1 MRRVV
6 DDEVHAG
13 EVLERPDVA
22 ALPADD
28 PALHVVEGSSTT
40 VTVVS
45 AVDSPRRAAARRP
58 PIPAPGAST
67 RRAPRPRASERVA
80 RARAGPALPHARAPA
95 PRASGLRQPC
105 HVLELGELGVL
116 RVLELVLELA
126 DVLFPVGETLIA
138 TSELLE
144 PRSISISFAR
154 TRSSIFSTCARRS
167 VSSASI
173 SLPNGPPARGPRR
186 LRLAPHGVALAA
198 CILQELVADPA
209 GLRHAGR
216 AEDRDRQEREGGSY
230 SDPDCDSDPDL
241 HAAGSSVEDPAAWRR
256 IHHAP
261 GLRGR
266 SIREKPYVP
275 GRSRDLPESRCATC
289 ARPPS
294 RRT

>member
-28 PALHVVEGSSTT
+28 PPLHVVGGKLH
-40 VTVVS
+40 
-45 AVDSPRRAAARRP
+45 DGYRRLGRV
-58 PIPAPGAST
+58 T
-67 RRAPRPRASERVA
+67 RRDALQRVGHQVPRPALRLGARLVLERPNASRELVPGLLFPTLEHQR
-80 RARAGPALPHARAPA
+80 PCL
-95 PRASGLRQPC
+95 GLRQPC

-144 PRSISISFAR
+144 
-154 TRSSIFSTCARRS
+154 
-167 VSSASI
+167 
-173 SLPNGPPARGPRR
+173 LPFDLDLLRQDALFDLQHLRAPVGELRVDLAAQTDRLLAGLD
-186 LRLAPHGVALAA
+186 LRLAPHRVALAA

-230 SDPDCDSDPDL
+230 GDPDCDSDPDL
-241 HAAGSSVEDPAAWRR
+241 HAAGSSVGDPAAVGGAS
-256 IHHAP
+256 HQAP
-261 GLRGR
+261 GLRG
-266 SIREKPYVP
+266 SYPREAVSPA
-275 GRSRDLPESRCATC
+275 GRDLPESRCAT
-289 ARPPS
+289 S
-294 RRT
+294 RATSESSD